1 MCSYTIYHLVRLLRL
16 KNVKTLEEA
25 LSYVFEE
32 ENFSTVY
39 NNKNIKFQSNNNNS
53 NIIIIIPR
61 KITLIEIIMSIRII
75 TTEIITMV
83 IIVTIVM

>member
-1 MCSYTIYHLVRLLRL
+1 MFLYNLPFSKTTKV